1 MLGLKENKAF
11 ISITA
16 LLVMAIILT
25 SSLFLLYIS
34 KMEYLI
40 LNIKNNSI
48 QSYYLGE
55 GKIYKILYQDKY
67 YYNEVLP
74 RIEAYL
80 KYGSFARY
88 YSPKIKLEYEDLE
101 YGDSYRNVNISF
113 IIEEN
118 RRVMVLDTK
127 SKFSDIDKG
136 IQAKV
141 NIIKD
146 FYEMGIPILYND
158 SIDEESLDEYL
169 LYMDY
174 ISKEIKLPMPN
185 NDIIGIDSKDFDN
198 IFIYNDLPK
207 GNCIEFYRNNME
219 DPIKKQYFNKQ
230 LFLILRGDTNLFIDA
245 KEDKLVLK
253 GIVYTEGDII
263 LNKDIEFQ
271 GILILNSGQIYVS
284 PNATLKLEGMIL
296 SRDYPFGNLENENK
310 VEINYNILMIKSNGV
325 YLPGFIEPRIKIIK
339 GVI

>member
-1 MLGLKENKAF
+1 LKENKAF

-55 GKIYKILYQDKY
+55 GKIYKILHQDKY

-74 RIEAYL
+74 RIETYL

-101 YGDSYRNVNISF
+101 YGDSYGNIDMSF

-127 SKFSDIDKG
+127 SKFSGIDKG

-158 SIDEESLDEYL
+158 IIDDERLDEYL
-169 LYMDY
+169 AYMNY
-174 ISKEIKLPMPN
+174 ISKEIKLPIPN
-185 NDIIGIDSKDFDN
+185 DNMIGIDSRDFDN
-198 IFIYNDLPK
+198 VFIYKDSPK
-207 GNCIEFYRNNME
+207 GNCVKFYRNNIE

-230 LFLILRGDTNLFIDA
+230 LFLILRGDTNLFIQA
-245 KEDKLVLK
+245 KEEDKLVLK
-253 GIVYTEGDII
+253 GVIYTEGDII
-263 LNKDIEFQ
+263 LNEDIEFQ
-271 GILILNSGQIYVS
+271 GILILNSGQIYIY
-284 PNATLKLEGMIL
+284 PNSTLKLEGMVL
-296 SRDYPFGNLENENK
+296 SRDYPFRNLENENK

-325 YLPGFIEPRIKIIK
+325 YLPGFIEPKIKIIK